1 MSKDNNSVITDIRA
15 IDSDNFTICGDYSA
29 IGIDRQLNHFFVTYD
44 RIMFRKLSEV
54 IQTILEANGFATNF
68 ENILSCLDHLCFAIK
83 SAHSDNNISDGS
95 PCLVIKFPDKQNIG
109 PMLGSFYK
117 EINKYEEI
125 IASYHADSLS
135 NSRQKR
141 QDLELQIKTL
151 TEDNNKLQKKINNLT
166 AMLSQMQSAHQQA
179 LTEKNTLP
187 AEMCFAKI
195 TDILFDKRLII
206 LQSRNKTY
214 RVPLRLFDV
223 IPNKKQLCLIVLNKE
238 QVVKPFSCG
247 EGEQTKI
254 DPSITTTLY
263 VKGER
268 LKLRDDLTRR
278 VYLFQAN
285 DDYERQQLEQ
295 ITRGTKVIIY
305 LANEQI
311 IKITPLLPLNTD
323 STFHDIMAERMIKAN
338 IDLTN
343 YQLDEIA

>member
-1 MSKDNNSVITDIRA
+1 MNRNTNNVITDIRA

-54 IQTILEANGFATNF
+54 IHTILEANGFAVNF

-83 SAHSDNNISDGS
+83 TAHSNDKISNGS

-109 PMLGSFYK
+109 TILGSFYK

-125 IASYHADSLS
+125 IASYHADSLT

-151 TEDNNKLQKKINNLT
+151 TEDNKKLQKKIDKLT

-195 TDILFDKRLII
+195 TNIMFDKRLVT
-206 LQSRNKTY
+206 LQSRTKTY
-214 RVPLRLFDV
+214 RVPLRLFDA
-223 IPNKKQLCLIVLNKE
+223 IPNKEQLCLIVLDKE
-238 QVVKPFSCG
+238 QVVKLFIYS
-247 EGEQTKI
+247 EGEQKI
-254 DPSITTTLY
+254 PPSISTALY
-263 VKGER
+263 VKGDR
-268 LKLRDDLTRR
+268 LKLRDDLNRR
-278 VYLFQAN
+278 VYLFRAN

-295 ITRGTKVIIY
+295 ITRGS
-305 LANEQI
+305 QI
-311 IKITPLLPLNTD
+311 IVYVTNKQVIKIIPLLPLTD
-323 STFHDIMAERMIKAN
+323 KTAFHDIMAERMIKAT

>member
-15 IDSDNFTICGDYSA
+15 IDIDNFTICGDYSA

-54 IQTILEANGFATNF
+54 IQTILEANGFTTNF

-83 SAHSDNNISDGS
+83 SAHNDNNISDGS
-95 PCLVIKFPDKQNIG
+95 PCLVIKFPNKQNIG
-109 PMLGSFYK
+109 TMLGSFYK

-151 TEDNNKLQKKINNLT
+151 TEDNNKLQKKIDNLT

-195 TDILFDKRLII
+195 TDILLDKRLII
-206 LQSRNKTY
+206 LQSRNKTH

-223 IPNKKQLCLIVLNKE
+223 VPNKKQLCLIVLHKE
-238 QVVKPFSCG
+238 QVVKQFSFG
-247 EGEQTKI
+247 EGIDKI
-254 DPSITTTLY
+254 SPSISTTLY

-285 DDYERQQLEQ
+285 DDYERQQLEE

-305 LANEQI
+305 LANKQVV
-311 IKITPLLPLNTD
+311 KITPLLPLNND

>member
-1 MSKDNNSVITDIRA
+1 MSRDSNSVITDLRA

-44 RIMFRKLSEV
+44 RIMFRKLPEV
-54 IQTILEANGFATNF
+54 IQTILEANGFAVNF
-68 ENILSCLDHLCFAIK
+68 ENILSCLDQLCFAIK
-83 SAHSDNNISDGS
+83 SAHSDNSIRDGS

-109 PMLGSFYK
+109 TMLGSFYK

-135 NSRQKR
+135 NSQQKR
-141 QDLELQIKTL
+141 QDLERQISTL
-151 TEDNNKLQKKINNLT
+151 TEDNKKLQKKIDNLT
-166 AMLSQMQSAHQQA
+166 AMLSQMHSAHQQA

-195 TDILFDKRLII
+195 TDVLLDERLVI

-214 RVPLRLFDV
+214 RVALRLFDV
-223 IPNKKQLCLIVLNKE
+223 IPNKKQLCLIVLHKE
-238 QVVKPFSCG
+238 QITKLFTYG
-247 EGEQTKI
+247 EGEQI
-254 DPSITTTLY
+254 IHPSISTTLY

-268 LKLRDDLTRR
+268 LKLRDDLSRR
-278 VYLFQAN
+278 VHLFKAN

-295 ITRGTKVIIY
+295 LTRGTRVIIY
-305 LANEQI
+305 LANEQL
-311 IKITPLLPLNTD
+311 IKITPLLPLTNKTA
-323 STFHDIMAERMIKAN
+323 FHDIMAERMIKAT
-338 IDLTN
+338 IDLTD

>member
-1 MSKDNNSVITDIRA
+1 MNRDSNSVITDIRA

-44 RIMFRKLSEV
+44 RIMFRKLPEV
-54 IQTILEANGFATNF
+54 IHTILEANGFAVNF

-83 SAHSDNNISDGS
+83 SAHNDDKISNGS

-109 PMLGSFYK
+109 TMLGSFYK

-151 TEDNNKLQKKINNLT
+151 TEDNKKLQKKIDNLT

-195 TDILFDKRLII
+195 TDVLLDKRLVI
-206 LQSRNKTY
+206 LQSRNKIY

-223 IPNKKQLCLIVLNKE
+223 IPNKKQLCLVVLDKE
-238 QVVKPFSCG
+238 QVVKQFTYG
-247 EGEQTKI
+247 EGEQKLYL
-254 DPSITTTLY
+254 SVSTTLY
-263 VKGER
+263 TKGDR
-268 LKLRDDLTRR
+268 LKLRDDLSRR
-278 VYLFQAN
+278 VYLFRAS
-285 DDYERQQLEQ
+285 DDYEQQQLEQ
-295 ITRGTKVIIY
+295 ITRGTRVIIY

-311 IKITPLLPLNTD
+311 IKITPLLPLTD
-323 STFHDIMAERMIKAN
+323 QTTFHDIMAERMIKAT